1 MNVPFFD
8 LKRQY
13 NQLKGEAL
21 PLIEKVLEN
30 TAFSGGPF
38 VQEFEENLAKY
49 NQTKFAAAVNNGTNA
64 IHLGLMALNI
74 GPGDEVI
81 IPANTFIAS
90 AWGVSYVGATPVF
103 VDVDPHTW
111 NIDVAAAEKAIT
123 VNTKAIMG
131 VHLYGQPCNIASLVE
146 LCERKNIAFLED
158 NAQAIG
164 ATYNGKVVGQFGA
177 MSFTSFYPGK
187 NLGSFG
193 EAGAAFTNNEV
204 YYNQIQMLKNHGCNV
219 RYHHEII
226 GYNMRM
232 EGIQGAVL
240 NLKLNYID
248 GWNNKRREIVNRYK
262 EVASNKLVFQAAE
275 PNAVAVHHLC
285 VVTTENKDAFLKYLD
300 ENGVGYAFHYP
311 IPCHLQKAYASLNY
325 KPGDFPHSEYLASHC
340 ISLPLFPEMT
350 DEEISRVCEVIAK
363 Y

>member
-13 NQLKGEAL
+13 NQLKNEAL

-64 IHLGLMALNI
+64 IHLGLLALNI
-74 GPGDEVI
+74 GAGDEVI
-81 IPANTFIAS
+81 VPANTFIAS

-103 VDVDPHTW
+103 VDIDPNTW
-111 NIDVAAAEKAIT
+111 NIDIAAAEKAIT
-123 VNTKAIMG
+123 PKTKAIIG
-131 VHLYGQPCNIASLVE
+131 VHLYGQPCNIDGLVE
-146 LCERKNIAFLED
+146 LCNRKNIFFLED

-193 EAGAAFTNNEV
+193 EAGAVFTNNES
-204 YYNQIQMLKNHGCNV
+204 YHNHIQMLKNHGCNV

-248 GWNNKRREIVNRYK
+248 GWNKTRRSIVNRYK
-262 EVASNKLVFQAAE
+262 SVASDKLVFQKEE
-275 PNAVAVHHLC
+275 PNATAVHHLC
-285 VVTTENKDAFLKYLD
+285 VVTTENKEEFLKYLD

-325 KPGDFPHSEYLASHC
+325 KEGDFPHSEYLASHC
-340 ISLPLFPEMT
+340 VSLPLFPEMT
-350 DEEISRVCEVIAK
+350 EAEIEHVCNVIAK

>member
-13 NQLKGEAL
+13 NQLKSEAL

-30 TAFSGGPF
+30 TAFSGGSF
-38 VQEFEENLAKY
+38 VQEFEQNLAKY

-64 IHLGLMALNI
+64 IHLGLLALNI

-81 IPANTFIAS
+81 VPANTFIAS

-103 VDVDPHTW
+103 VDVDPLTW
-111 NIDVAAAEKAIT
+111 NIDVVAAEKAIT

-131 VHLYGQPCNIASLVE
+131 VHLYGQPCNIAGLVE

-193 EAGAAFTNNEV
+193 EAGAVFTNNEAYHNHV
-204 YYNQIQMLKNHGCNV
+204 QMLKNHGCNI
-219 RYHHEII
+219 RYHHEVI

-262 EVASNKLVFQAAE
+262 EVASKKLVFQEAE

-285 VVTTENKDAFLKYLD
+285 VVTTENKDDFLKYLD
-300 ENGVGYAFHYP
+300 ENRLGYAFHYP

-325 KPGDFPHSEYLASHC
+325 KLGDFPHSEYLASHC

-350 DEEISRVCEVIAK
+350 EEEISRVCNVIAQ

>member
-30 TAFSGGPF
+30 TAFSGGSF
-38 VQEFEENLAKY
+38 VQEFEENLARY

-81 IPANTFIAS
+81 VPANTFIAS

-103 VDVDPHTW
+103 VDVDPLTW

-123 VNTKAIMG
+123 ANTKAIMG
-131 VHLYGQPCNIASLVE
+131 VHLYGQPCNIAGLVE
-146 LCERKNIAFLED
+146 LCELKNIAFLED

-193 EAGAAFTNNEV
+193 EAGAVFTNNEE
-204 YYNQIQMLKNHGCNV
+204 YHNHIQMLKNHGCNV

-262 EVASNKLVFQAAE
+262 EVASKKLVFQAAE

-285 VVTTENKDAFLKYLD
+285 VVTTENKDEFLKYLD

-325 KPGDFPHSEYLASHC
+325 KLGDFPHSEYLASHC

-350 DEEISRVCEVIAK
+350 EEEISRVCNVIAK

>member
-13 NQLKGEAL
+13 NKLKGEAL

-123 VNTKAIMG
+123 PNTKAIMG
-131 VHLYGQPCNIASLVE
+131 VHLYGQPCNIAGLVE
-146 LCERKNIAFLED
+146 LCERENIPFLED

-193 EAGAAFTNNEV
+193 EAGAVFTNNQE
-204 YYNQIQMLKNHGCNV
+204 YHNHIQMLKNHGCNV

-248 GWNNKRREIVNRYK
+248 GWNNKRREIVNRYQS
-262 EVASNKLVFQAAE
+262 VASNKLVFQAAE

-285 VVTTENKDAFLKYLD
+285 VVTTENKDEFLKYLD

-311 IPCHLQKAYASLNY
+311 IPCHLQKAYAPLNY
-325 KPGDFPHSEYLASHC
+325 KLGDFPHSEYLASHC

>member
-13 NQLKGEAL
+13 SQLKGEAL

-30 TAFSGGPF
+30 TAFSGGQF
-38 VQEFEENLAKY
+38 VTEFEENLAKY
-49 NQTKFAAAVNNGTNA
+49 NQTKYAAAVNNGTNA
-64 IHLGLMALNI
+64 IHLGLLALNI

-81 IPANTFIAS
+81 VPANTFIAS

-103 VDVDPHTW
+103 VDVDPNTW

-123 VNTKAIMG
+123 KNTKAIMG
-131 VHLYGQPCNIASLVE
+131 VHLYGQPCNIDDL
-146 LCERKNIAFLED
+146 LDICNRHKIALLED

-164 ATYNGKVVGQFGA
+164 ATYNNKIVGQFGA

-193 EAGAAFTNNEV
+193 EAGAVFTNNED
-204 YYNQIQMLKNHGCNV
+204 YHKHIQILKNHGCSV
-219 RYHHEII
+219 RYHHEMI

-248 GWNNKRREIVNRYK
+248 GWNNKRRSIVEQYK
-262 EVASNKLVFQAAE
+262 SVASSKLKFQAAE
-275 PNAVAVHHLC
+275 PKATAVHHLC
-285 VVTTENKDAFLKYLD
+285 VVTTEDKDAFLKYLD

-311 IPCHLQKAYASLNY
+311 VPCHLQKAYAHLNY
-325 KPGDFPHSEYLASHC
+325 KIGDFPNSEYLASHC
-340 ISLPLFPEMT
+340 VSLPLFPEMT
-350 DEEISRVCEVIAK
+350 DAEIQHVCDILSK
-363 Y
+363 F

>member
-111 NIDVAAAEKAIT
+111 NIDVAQAEKAIT
-123 VNTKAIMG
+123 PNTKAIMG
-131 VHLYGQPCNIASLVE
+131 VHLYGQPCNIAGLVE

-164 ATYNGKVVGQFGA
+164 ATYNGKVVGQFGS

-193 EAGAAFTNNEV
+193 EAGAAFTNNEE
-204 YYNQIQMLKNHGCNV
+204 YHNRIQMLKNHGCNV

-262 EVASNKLVFQAAE
+262 GVASNKLVFQASE

-285 VVTTENKDAFLKYLD
+285 VVTTENKDEFLKYLD
-300 ENGVGYAFHYP
+300 ENGIGYAFHYP
-311 IPCHLQKAYASLNY
+311 IPCHLQKAYTSLNY
-325 KPGDFPHSEYLASHC
+325 KHGDFPHSEYLASHC

-350 DEEISRVCEVIAK
+350 EEEISRVCDVIAK